1 MIDAKHVTLSI
12 QRQCEL
18 LGLARSTYYYPA
30 AEESPENLK
39 LMRLLDEQHLQDP
52 FYGSRN
58 LTWCL
63 QQAGYTVNRKRVQ
76 RLMRLMGI
84 EATYPRPWTSDP
96 HPEHRIYPYLL
107 RDLVIARRDQV
118 WSADIT
124 YIPMP
129 RGFMYLVA
137 ILDWHSRYV
146 LAWQL
151 SNTLDSEFC
160 VATLQVALQRGRPEI
175 FNTDQGSQFTSRAFT
190 GVLEQAAIAISMG
203 GRGRALDNVFIERL
217 WRSVK
222 YENVYLHGYE
232 TVPALTAGLT
242 EWFDFYCHRRP
253 HQSLE
258 MQTPGTST
266 RPVGRRENA
275 KTFFRKLP
283 DPPGRPSQG

>member
-1 MIDAKHVTLSI
+1 MRKLIEADHAKLSI
-12 QRQCEL
+12 ARQCKL
-18 LGLARSTYYYPA
+18 LGLARSTRYYPC
-30 AEESPENLK
+30 AEESAENLK
-39 LMRLLDEQHLQDP
+39 LMRLLDEAHLKWP

-63 QQAGYTVNRKRVQ
+63 QQAGHAVNRKRVR
-76 RLMRLMGI
+76 RLMRVMGLEPI
-84 EATYPRPWTSDP
+84 YPRPRTSDP

-107 RDLVIARRDQV
+107 RDLVIARADQV

-124 YIPMP
+124 YIPLS

-146 LAWQL
+146 LAWRL

-160 VATLQVALQRGRPEI
+160 VAALQAALASGRPEI
-175 FNTDQGSQFTSRAFT
+175 FNTDQGAQFTSRAFT
-190 GVLEQAAIAISMG
+190 GALEERGIAISMD

-232 TVPALTAGLT
+232 SVLELEAGLQQYF
-242 EWFDFYCHRRP
+242 EFYCRQRP
-253 HQSLE
+253 HQALE
-258 MQTPGTST
+258 MRTPWDVYAAGK
-266 RPVGRRENA
+266 GRSARNKVRA
-275 KTFFRKLP
+275 
-283 DPPGRPSQG
+283 